1 MLRVYTGR
9 EGPVEGGGE
18 LHPASD
24 TLPRSLASSVVLP
37 RPAAAAL
44 ARPHSISRPNRGR
57 WGFTKGRQKTLERA
71 GPASQGETL
80 TRSAQGGPSPAGK

>member
-24 TLPRSLASSVVLP
+24 TLPRSLASSVFP

-44 ARPHSISRPNRGR
+44 ARPHSPDQIVEGKMASR
-57 WGFTKGRQKTLERA
+57 KAAQKT
-71 GPASQGETL
+71 
-80 TRSAQGGPSPAGK
+80 

>member
-44 ARPHSISRPNRGR
+44 ARPHSQTKSWKMASR
-57 WGFTKGRQKTLERA
+57 KAAQKT
-71 GPASQGETL
+71 
-80 TRSAQGGPSPAGK
+80 